1 MKGFFSFV
9 RKETLH
15 ILRDRRTML
24 IVLLMPVVQLLL
36 FGFAISVEV
45 NNIDFAV
52 VASHPTEAVRRQV
65 ERIGGQSLFHFQRGT
80 SMPGRGGRSTAHGR
94 SRGRGR
100 LRRRLRPAD
109 GWFRRAGRCGDPV
122 DFRCLESQRRLLRA
136 QGTCEASCWRRGRR
150 RTDSPNWHLLYN
162 PQMKSSYN
170 FVPGLMGL
178 IFMLICAMM
187 TSVSIVR
194 EKETGTMEVLL
205 VSPVRPLRIVVAK
218 MIPYFLLSCVN
229 LATILLLARFVLGV
243 PMSGSV
249 VGLVGLSLLYLVL
262 ALALGLFISTM
273 ADSQVTAMLIS
284 GMLLILPLIMLSGMV
299 FPIENMPGVLQGIS
313 CIVPARW
320 YIEAVRKLMVE
331 GLPFAAVLKEF
342 AVLAVMTG
350 ALIGVALGKFNDKL
364 E

>member
-65 ERIGGQSLFHFQRGT
+65 ERIAANPYFTFGGYIRQDE
-80 SMPGRGGRSTAHGR
+80 ADEV
-94 SRGRGR
+94 
-100 LRRRLRPAD
+100 LRTGEVGAVVVFAD
-109 GWFRRAGRCGDPV
+109 DY
-122 DFRCLESQRRLLRA
+122 D
-136 QGTCEASCWRRGRR
+136 R
-150 RTDSPNWHLLYN
+150 RTAGSGEPDGAAIQLIFDASNPNDASSGAGYLRSVLLAEGTGGAPTPELHLLYN

-249 VGLVGLSLLYLVL
+249 VGLV
-262 ALALGLFISTM
+262 GLFISTM

>member
-1 MKGFFSFV
+1 MGGFLSFV
-9 RKETLH
+9 KKEALH
-15 ILRDRRTML
+15 IVRDPRTML
-24 IVLLMPVVQLLL
+24 IVLLMPVVQVLL
-36 FGFAISVEV
+36 FGFAMNTEV
-45 NNIDFAV
+45 SNIDVAAV
-52 VASHPTEAVRRQV
+52 APHPTEAIRQAV
-65 ERIGGQSLFHFQRGT
+65 ERVAANPYFTFRGYIAGTEIDRTLRRGDADAVVVFAEDYDRQTEALKQGLAAEPAVQLVFDASNTNTASAGAGYLT
-80 SMPGRGGRSTAHGR
+80 SILLADMPGIQA
-94 SRGRGR
+94 
-100 LRRRLRPAD
+100 P
-109 GWFRRAGRCGDPV
+109 
-122 DFRCLESQRRLLRA
+122 
-136 QGTCEASCWRRGRR
+136 GT
-150 RTDSPNWHLLYN
+150 HLLFN

-170 FVPGLMGL
+170 FVPGIMGM
-178 IFMLICAMM
+178 IFILICAMM

>member
-65 ERIGGQSLFHFQRGT
+65 ERIAANPYFTFEGYIRQDE
-80 SMPGRGGRSTAHGR
+80 ADEV
-94 SRGRGR
+94 
-100 LRRRLRPAD
+100 LRTGEVGAVVVFAD
-109 GWFRRAGRCGDPV
+109 DY
-122 DFRCLESQRRLLRA
+122 D
-136 QGTCEASCWRRGRR
+136 R
-150 RTDSPNWHLLYN
+150 RTAGSGEPDGAAIQLIFDASNPNDASSGAGYLRSVLLAEGTGGAPTPELHLLYN

-205 VSPVRPLRIVVAK
+205 VSPVRPIRIIFAK
-218 MIPYFLLSCVN
+218 MIPYFLLSCFN
-229 LATILLLARFVLGV
+229 LVTILLLARFVLGMPV
-243 PMSGSV
+243 AGSV
-249 VGLVGLSLLYLVL
+249 AGLVGMSLLYLLL
-262 ALALGLFISTM
+262 ALALGLFISTV
-273 ADSQVTAMLIS
+273 ADTQVTAMLVS
-284 GMLLILPLIMLSGMV
+284 GMLLMLPVIMLSGMV
-299 FPIENMPGVLQGIS
+299 FPIENMPGVLQWVS
-313 CIVPARW
+313 CVIPARW
-320 YIEAVRKLMVE
+320 YIDAVRKLMIE
-331 GLPFAAVLKEF
+331 GLPFRAVLREF
-342 AVLAVMTG
+342 FILAGMT
-350 ALIGVALGKFNDKL
+350 ALLIGVALKKFNDKL